1 MTRRQFLRMLTRA
14 GVAAPA
20 LFGQSGCAPALPNG
34 ASAAGLSLGYVTGE
48 VTSDRTIVW
57 LRAEPGSHVWLHY
70 GKDRSWSHFSSI
82 GPFAVDAGAD
92 HTVQFEMDTLEA
104 ATTYSISRRLG
115 RNSRHMPAVL
125 SPRRHRMITQMS
137 RSASVVTLRRVTS
150 RLQL

>member
-1 MTRRQFLRMLTRA
+1 MTRRQFLRILTRA

-48 VTSDRTIVW
+48 VTSDRASVW

-92 HTVQFEMDTLEA
+92 HTVQIEVDTLEA
-104 ATTYSISRRLG
+104 ATTYFYFATAGPKQPAYAG
-115 RNSRHMPAVL
+115 RFITAPA
-125 SPRRHRMITQMS
+125 PDDHAMS

-150 RLQL
+150 RLQS